1 MSIHITTNTLSRLL
15 LRSVS
20 HLRIH
25 TLPRISSRHI
35 SQKTYT
41 LNNGTKLPAIGFGT
55 FQDKEQQ
62 EVAVYNALTAGFK
75 HIDTAKVYDTE
86 EFIGKAIRKAGIA
99 RKDLFLTTK
108 LWCNSFHPDDVE
120 PALDEALAKLDT
132 AYIDLFLMHY
142 PCTFQ
147 RGTERFPKG
156 DDGVMQMGETTYV
169 DTWKAMEK
177 LVNKGKVKA
186 IGVSNFSKGEVQN
199 LLEQGSIVRNLDST
213 TSTRLVADPVK
224 KIPAVHQ
231 MELHPYLQ
239 QKSFVEWQ
247 KSKGIHMMQF
257 SPLANQNNFYRDIYW
272 ATGKANAPRLIDEPI
287 LKRIGDKYSKSAAQ
301 VALAWGLANGRSI
314 IPKSVVDWQI
324 KENLDADFPLDAE
337 DMEDIGR
344 LDRALRFNDPSSAY
358 NWQLYSD
365 LEGAWST

>member
-1 MSIHITTNTLSRLL
+1 MTIIRTRTAAITPLLGRHIRPQPTSCLYRASTRC
-15 LRSVS
+15 
-20 HLRIH
+20 
-25 TLPRISSRHI
+25 I

-41 LNNGTKLPAIGFGT
+41 LNNGVKLPAIGFGT

-62 EVAVYNALTAGFK
+62 ESAVYNALNAGFR

-86 EFIGKAIRKAGIA
+86 EFIGRAIRKAGVP
-99 RKDLFLTTK
+99 RTDLFLTTK
-108 LWCNSFHPDDVE
+108 LWCNDFHPDDVE
-120 PALDEALAKLDT
+120 PALDEALAKLGT
-132 AYIDLFLMHY
+132 EHIDLFLTHY
-142 PCTFQ
+142 PCTFK

-156 DDGVMQMGETTYV
+156 EDGIMQMGETTYV

-177 LVNKGKVKA
+177 LVHKGKAKA
-186 IGVSNFSKGEVQN
+186 IGVSNFSQGEVQT
-199 LLEQGSIVRNLDST
+199 LLDQGSIT
-213 TSTRLVADPVK
+213 
-224 KIPAVHQ
+224 PAVHQ

-272 ATGKANAPRLIDEPI
+272 ATGKANAGRLIDEPI
-287 LKRIGDKYSKSAAQ
+287 LKEIGEKYGKSPAQ
-301 VALAWGLANGRSI
+301 VALAWGLANGRSV

-324 KENLDADFPLDAE
+324 TQNLESDFPLDAE
-337 DMEDIGR
+337 DLEKIGT
-344 LDRALRFNDPSSAY
+344 LDKQLRFNDPSSAY
-358 NWQLYSD
+358 NWKLYSD